1 MLKTG
6 KPTIEKQAERMEIL
20 VRKEKRK
27 RKNVQEMRKK

>member
-6 KPTIEKQAERMEIL
+6 KQMIEKQAERMEIL
-20 VRKEKRK
+20 GRKENRK